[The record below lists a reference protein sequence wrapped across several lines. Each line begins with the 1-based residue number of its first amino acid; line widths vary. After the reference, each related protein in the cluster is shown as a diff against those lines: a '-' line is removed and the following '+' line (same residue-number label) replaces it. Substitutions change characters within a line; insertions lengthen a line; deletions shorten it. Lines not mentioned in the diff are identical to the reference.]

1 MRMDL
6 NTTTK
11 DSRDTIF
18 SFLAASIPALLGI
31 FVFLIPFPHTTT
43 IKEICYYLT
52 VSLAVVLLLFRKIKF
67 SLQTPLALSGILF
80 VGWCFFGLFFAVNTE
95 NTLHDLYTHLLKYIF
110 LYFIL
115 VNFVDSTRKLFV
127 LSWIIICSASILF
140 VWRLYYHYVTL
151 GAPITERF
159 GACFTEVTTNLIGI
173 IAVVSISFCVH
184 NISQAKGALRK
195 IFFLSCL
202 LSAVAVIF
210 LTQTRG
216 ALLALFV
223 SLVVLFSARK
233 KILLGTMLLAGV
245 ILLVSPAGGRFTS
258 SMTDNVRIKQA
269 LLVWEVVKD
278 HPITGIGFGM
288 QTFSKNLDLQSYNAK
303 LPEEFQKREILL
315 NPHNMYTD
323 ITVRTGIPGI
333 ILFLGVMGSFFG
345 MLWRLRQNGA
355 NDAIASWATAVFA
368 AGVPFFIIGFFDPV
382 FSHYPESILCV
393 VFAMGT
399 VLWRIHED
407 NKSSTMA

>member
-1 MRMDL
+1 MEMKM
-6 NTTTK
+6 TTK
-11 DSRDTIF
+11 DSGGTIF
-18 SFLAASIPALLGI
+18 SFLTTSVPVLLGI

-43 IKEICYYLT
+43 IKEICYYLA
-52 VSLAVVLLLFRKIKF
+52 VSLVVVLLLFRKIRF

-80 VGWCFFGLFFAVNTE
+80 VAWCFLGLFFAVNTA
-95 NTLHDLYTHLLKYIF
+95 NSIHDFYTHFLKYIF

-115 VNFVDSTRKLFV
+115 VNFFDSTRKLFV
-127 LSWIIICSASILF
+127 LSWIIIGSASSLF

-151 GAPITERF
+151 GAPLTERF

-184 NISQAKGALRK
+184 NIAQAKGWLRK
-195 IFFLSCL
+195 TVFLVCL

-233 KILLGTMLLAGV
+233 RILLGTMLLVGV

-258 SMTDNVRIKQA
+258 NMTDNVRIKQA

-278 HPITGIGFGM
+278 HPVTGIGFGM
-288 QTFSKNLDLQSYNAK
+288 QTFFKNLDLQNYNAK
-303 LPEEFQKREILL
+303 LPEKFQKQEILL

-333 ILFLGVMGSFFG
+333 ILFLGVMVSFFR
-345 MLWRLRQNGA
+345 MLWRLKQ
-355 NDAIASWATAVFA
+355 NDANGSIASWATAIFA
-368 AGVPFFIIGFFDPV
+368 AGIPFFIIGFFDPV

-393 VFAMGT
+393 VFALGT
-399 VLWRIHED
+399 VLWRIQED
-407 NKSSTMA
+407 SKLSVTA

>member
-1 MRMDL
+1 MEMKM
-6 NTTTK
+6 TTK
-11 DSRDTIF
+11 DSGGTFF
-18 SFLAASIPALLGI
+18 SFLTASVPVLLGI

-43 IKEICYYLT
+43 IKEICYYLA
-52 VSLAVVLLLFRKIKF
+52 VSLVVVLLLSRKIRF

-80 VGWCFFGLFFAVNTE
+80 VGWSFFGLFFALNTA
-95 NTLHDLYTHLLKYIF
+95 NTLHDLYAHLLKYIF

-115 VNFVDSTRKLFV
+115 VNFVDTTRKLFV
-127 LSWIIICSASILF
+127 FSWIIIGSASSLF

-151 GAPITERF
+151 GVPLTERF
-159 GACFTEVTTNLIGI
+159 GVCFTEVTTNLVGI

-184 NISQAKGALRK
+184 NISQAKGWLRK
-195 IFFLSCL
+195 MVFLVCL

-233 KILLGTMLLAGV
+233 RILLGTMLLVGV

-258 SMTDNVRIKQA
+258 NMTDNVRIKQA

-278 HPITGIGFGM
+278 HPVTGIGFGM
-288 QTFSKNLDLQSYNAK
+288 QTFFKNLDLQNYNAK
-303 LPEEFQKREILL
+303 LPEKFQKQEILL

-368 AGVPFFIIGFFDPV
+368 AGIPFFIIGFFDPV

-399 VLWRIHED
+399 VLWRIQED
-407 NKSSTMA
+407 SKLSVTV